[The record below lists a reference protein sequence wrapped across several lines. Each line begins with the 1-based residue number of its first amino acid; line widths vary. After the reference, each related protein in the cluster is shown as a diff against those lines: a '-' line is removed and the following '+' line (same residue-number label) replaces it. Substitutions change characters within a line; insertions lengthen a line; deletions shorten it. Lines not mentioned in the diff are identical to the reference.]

1 VPRSF
6 TQTSDFLPRLRHAL
20 VRLSRAERAV
30 ARVILD
36 DPACV
41 MSLSLSEMAERSGVA
56 EATVLRM
63 ARRLGLSG
71 YQDMRL
77 VIAADRSTDLQ
88 TEAVATVSGADGAPG
103 LTAAIHATEALLDS
117 AGVERVAEALDKA
130 SLVAIYGAG
139 TSGLAGRYLAYRLT
153 RMGVVAVFEEDTHY
167 QVMGA
172 VLLGAGTVAIAFSQT
187 GSTVS
192 VVTAL
197 TAAQNA
203 GALSVAVTR
212 IRHSPLTTAADV
224 TLLTGADETPL
235 LSGALPGVVS
245 QLYVADTIAVATG
258 RRRPVEARSGIQAT
272 AKLVANLK
280 F

>member
-1 VPRSF
+1 
-6 TQTSDFLPRLRHAL
+6 
-20 VRLSRAERAV
+20 
-30 ARVILD
+30 
-36 DPACV
+36 
-41 MSLSLSEMAERSGVA
+41 
-56 EATVLRM
+56 M

-77 VIAADRSTDLQ
+77 VVASDRSEVVSPDDGVPGGA
-88 TEAVATVSGADGAPG
+88 EAGPSAM
-103 LTAAIHATEALLDS
+103 TAAVNATQELLDPAS
-117 AGVERVAEALDKA
+117 VNLVAERLDR
-130 SLVAIYGAG
+130 SPLVAIYGAG

-172 VLLGAGTVAIAFSQT
+172 VLLREGTAAIAFSQT

-197 TAAQNA
+197 TAAREA
-203 GALSVAVTR
+203 GAFTAAVTR
-212 IRHSPLTTAADV
+212 MRHCPLTVVADV
-224 TLLTGADETPL
+224 TLLTGADEAPL

-245 QLYVADTIAVATG
+245 QLYVADCLAVAAG
-258 RRRPVEARSGIQAT
+258 RRRPVRARETIRTSAQ
-272 AKLVANLK
+272 LVADLK